1 VWGQNRKMHDTYVTM
16 WNTEQV
22 DTEWVIVKEIGP
34 GRRAKQGQFGSI
46 KVEDGLTGGEDAHEA
61 V

>member
-1 VWGQNRKMHDTYVTM
+1 MHDTYVTM

>member
-1 VWGQNRKMHDTYVTM
+1 MIHM

-22 DTEWVIVKEIGP
+22 NTEWVIVKEIGL

-46 KVEDGLTGGEDAHEA
+46 KVEDRLTGGEDTHET